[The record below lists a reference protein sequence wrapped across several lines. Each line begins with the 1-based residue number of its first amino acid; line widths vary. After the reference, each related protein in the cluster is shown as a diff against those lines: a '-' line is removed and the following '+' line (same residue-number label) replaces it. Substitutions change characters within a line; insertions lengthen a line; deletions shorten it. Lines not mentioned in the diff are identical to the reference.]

1 VHTVSI
7 RERMSDDTTPKDT
20 KNPLEELADDARA
33 RAARATADAAIDA
46 AGAAASRLA
55 HGMLDGL
62 ETLMFG
68 KVGAAE
74 DAAKKDEGDP
84 LERLRGRYTSDAK
97 PKVPAAP
104 PAVAAPK
111 LDPVAQAQKE
121 LEALKAARKAPA
133 AEVKKTL

>member
-1 VHTVSI
+1 
-7 RERMSDDTTPKDT
+7 
-20 KNPLEELADDARA
+20 
-33 RAARATADAAIDA
+33 
-46 AGAAASRLA
+46 
-55 HGMLDGL
+55 
-62 ETLMFG
+62 MFG